1 MSLAAHKI
9 GTIALPLDVSKSTAL
24 SSEQVIKIAS
34 GAS

>member
-9 GTIALPLDVSKSTAL
+9 GTIALPLDVFKPTAL
-24 SSEQVIKIAS
+24 SSEQVIKIAF